1 MERGSHL
8 FTPSVR
14 SEHLEQPAT
23 AFMRKVEYCCFPLL
37 NLKKRIACSPH
48 MKGVGMLV
56 VSLKG
61 VLILGFGLT

>member
-1 MERGSHL
+1 MFPVFSLHANVVLVLSASIFLAERSLCTRPGGGG
-8 FTPSVR
+8 T
-14 SEHLEQPAT
+14 
-23 AFMRKVEYCCFPLL
+23 
-37 NLKKRIACSPH
+37 PH

>member
-1 MERGSHL
+1 MY
-8 FTPSVR
+8 
-14 SEHLEQPAT
+14 QA
-23 AFMRKVEYCCFPLL
+23 RKGGGGG
-37 NLKKRIACSPH
+37 APH

>member
-1 MERGSHL
+1 MFPVFSLHANVVLVLSASIFLAERSLCTSPGGGGG
-8 FTPSVR
+8 TPR
-14 SEHLEQPAT
+14 
-23 AFMRKVEYCCFPLL
+23 
-37 NLKKRIACSPH
+37 